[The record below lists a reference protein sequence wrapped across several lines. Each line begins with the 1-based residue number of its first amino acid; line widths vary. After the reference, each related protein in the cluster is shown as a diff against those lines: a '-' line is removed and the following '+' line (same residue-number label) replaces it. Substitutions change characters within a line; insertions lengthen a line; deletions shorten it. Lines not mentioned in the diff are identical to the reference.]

1 MHNIWE
7 FLLQTLSVSAAAA
20 LLLIVKALLADK
32 LPPRWQYGVWAVLAL
47 CLCRFVQGIG
57 LGGEWSGAALVA
69 TENAPANKRALYG

>member
-47 CLCRFVQGIG
+47 RIVLPVPTGRGVLLPLPLLQA
-57 LGGEWSGAALVA
+57 SSH
-69 TENAPANKRALYG
+69 RALLTLS